1 MRFDFSVYSKRKQNK
16 RKHVHPFV
24 STPEKDTQKKNMKSN
39 HASLHTHTRRDTWT
53 NRMPDAAWASEPS
66 SVSPGEAGYP
76 HKGARKDE
84 DEQGKRIGNGNRKKD
99 DKRFVKT
106 WQEHSLHGCLVRAWH
121 KLRQMQIMLPP
132 QLASTSPNQFQPR
145 SLIIL
150 ASFARPQWD

>member
-24 STPEKDTQKKNMKSN
+24 STPEKDTQKKTWNQITQ
-39 HASLHTHTRRDTWT
+39 ACTHTRRDTWT